1 MENTAQNRM
10 TQNQTTQNQTT
21 QNQTTQN
28 QTTQN
33 QTTQNQTAKNQTTQN
48 QTVQNQTMQDRAWKN
63 ILAER
68 VIHEEQLYEGLMQ
81 FATKH
86 NLPQTMAALP
96 FAKKMHEGQFR
107 KGKERI
113 PYIYHPLMVAA
124 HALTLGFVRDDMI
137 ATAILHDVCEDCG
150 VTSKQLP
157 VGEDVQLAVSL
168 LTKPQKQRQESGE
181 EQPVWQRQESGEGQ
195 PVKQSQEEAGEKPHL
210 YHWDAY
216 YEAIEKNQIA
226 LFVKLLD
233 RCNNLSCMTNA
244 FNAEKQRRYIDETI
258 HYYFPMMERAKERYP
273 EYAGQ
278 LFLIRYQMISVIEAI
293 GTATPDS
300 RNPSD

>member
-1 MENTAQNRM
+1 MENTAQNR
-10 TQNQTTQNQTT
+10 TTQNQTT
-21 QNQTTQN
+21 Q
-28 QTTQN
+28 
-33 QTTQNQTAKNQTTQN
+33 
-48 QTVQNQTMQDRAWKN
+48 DRAWEN

-168 LTKPQKQRQESGE
+168 LTKPQKQRQEPGE
-181 EQPVWQRQESGEGQ
+181 E
-195 PVKQSQEEAGEKPHL
+195 PHL

-216 YEAIEKNQIA
+216 YEAIEKNPIA

>member
-1 MENTAQNRM
+1 MENTAQNRT
-10 TQNQTTQNQTT
+10 TQDQTTQNQTT

-33 QTTQNQTAKNQTTQN
+33 QTTQNQTA
-48 QTVQNQTMQDRAWKN
+48 QNQTMQDRAWKN

-168 LTKPQKQRQESGE
+168 LTKPQKQRQEPGE
-181 EQPVWQRQESGEGQ
+181 EQPVWQR
-195 PVKQSQEEAGEKPHL
+195 QEEAGEKPHL

-293 GTATPDS
+293 GMATPYS
-300 RNPSD
+300 RNPSDQKYSGLDIIANNRQRTG